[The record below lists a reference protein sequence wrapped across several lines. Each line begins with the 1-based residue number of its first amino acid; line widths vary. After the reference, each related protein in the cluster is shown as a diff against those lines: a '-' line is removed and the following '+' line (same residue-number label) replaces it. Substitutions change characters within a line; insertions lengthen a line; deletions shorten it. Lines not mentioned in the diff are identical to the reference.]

1 MKRGV
6 LSLAVLAALSGCS
19 LIPDYQR
26 PMAPVPANWT
36 EGVDSNLQETQVIG
50 WRSFFKDPELQRLIG
65 LALENNRDLRVAAL
79 NVEANRALY
88 DIQGA
93 ELYPQLDVNGNGTR
107 TRTPADLSNSG
118 DSSINS
124 QYMATLGLSW
134 ELDLFGRIR
143 SLREQALQD
152 FLASD
157 EARRGVQ
164 ISLVADVA
172 STYLTLQADQA
183 LLDMTADTLKTYEES
198 YALTK
203 RSNEVGVASS
213 LELAQ
218 ARTAVE
224 SARAALAR
232 YRRQVAQ
239 DRNALTVLVGQ
250 PWSATAGNP
259 MLLDE
264 SVLAEL
270 PVGLS
275 SEVLYQRP
283 DVLQAEHQLLGVN
296 ASIGAAKAAFFPSIS
311 LTGAAGSAS
320 SDLSDLFGSGSEYWT
335 FSPSIS
341 VPIFRAG
348 ALKAS
353 LDYAEISRNQQIAQ
367 YEGVIQNAF
376 REVADGLEARETYVD
391 QLDAQRA
398 LLEASEEYFRLA
410 DRRYNIGVDSY
421 LTLLDAQRQLFEAR
435 QGVISDRLSQLLSE
449 ITLYRALGGGNFADQ
464 AAAAQQGT
472 PDA

>member
-1 MKRGV
+1 MKRCV
-6 LSLAVLAALSGCS
+6 LSLAVVAALSGCS
-19 LIPDYQR
+19 LIPEYER
-26 PMAPVPANWT
+26 PASPVPANWS
-36 EGVDSNLQETQVIG
+36 EGVDQGVEQTQLIG
-50 WRSFFKDPELQRLIG
+50 WRSFFQDPELQRLIG

-79 NVEANRALY
+79 NVQANRALY
-88 DIQGA
+88 DIQGS
-93 ELYPQLDVNGNGTR
+93 ELYPQIDANGNGTR
-107 TRTPADLSNSG
+107 TRTPHDLSNGGQHAISG
-118 DSSINS
+118 
-124 QYMATLGLSW
+124 QYSATLGLSW
-134 ELDLFGRIR
+134 ELDLFGRIS

-183 LLDMTADTLKTYEES
+183 LLNVTADTLKAFEES

-203 RSNEVGVASS
+203 RSNEVGVASN
-213 LELAQ
+213 LQLAQ

-232 YRRQVAQ
+232 YQRQVAQ

-259 MLLDE
+259 MLLDAP
-264 SVLAEL
+264 VLAEL

-275 SEVLYQRP
+275 SEVLYSRP
-283 DVLQAEHQLLGVN
+283 DVLQAEHQLLSVN

-311 LTGAAGSAS
+311 LTGAAGTAS
-320 SDLSDLFGSGSEYWT
+320 SQLSDLFGSGSEYWT

-367 YEGVIQNAF
+367 YEGVIQSAF
-376 REVADGLEARETYVD
+376 REVADGLDARQTYVD
-391 QLDAQRA
+391 QLAAQRA
-398 LLEASEEYFRLA
+398 LLEASEEYYRLA
-410 DRRYNIGVDSY
+410 DRRYSIGVDSY

-435 QGVISDRLSQLLSE
+435 QSVISDRLSQLLSE
-449 ITLYRALGGGNFADQ
+449 ISLYKALGGGDFAEP
-464 AAAAQQGT
+464 GT
-472 PDA
+472 EQTASAEG

>member
-1 MKRGV
+1 MKRSV

-19 LIPDYQR
+19 LIPEYER
-26 PMAPVPANWT
+26 PVAPVPANWT
-36 EGVDSNLQETQVIG
+36 EGVESNLQETQVIS

-65 LALENNRDLRVAAL
+65 QALENNRDLRVAAL

-93 ELYPQLDVNGNGTR
+93 ELYPQVDVNGNGTR
-107 TRTPADLSNSG
+107 TRMPADLSNSG
-118 DSSINS
+118 DSMITS
-124 QYMATLGLSW
+124 QYTATLGLSW

-224 SARAALAR
+224 SARASLAR

-264 SVLAEL
+264 DVLAEL

-320 SDLSDLFGSGSEYWT
+320 SDLDNLFGSGSEDWT

-376 REVADGLEARETYVD
+376 REVADGLEARETYVE
-391 QLDAQRA
+391 QLNAQRA
-398 LLEASEEYFRLA
+398 LLEASEDYFRLA
-410 DRRYNIGVDSY
+410 DRRYSIGVDSY

-449 ITLYRALGGGNFADQ
+449 ITLYRALGGGDFANQ
-464 AAAAQQGT
+464 AAERGAA
-472 PDA
+472 PEA

>member
-1 MKRGV
+1 MKRCV
-6 LSLAVLAALSGCS
+6 LSLAVLTALSGCS
-19 LIPDYQR
+19 LIPEYER
-26 PMAPVPANWT
+26 PASPVPANWT
-36 EGVDSNLQETQVIG
+36 EGADQRLEQTQLIG
-50 WRSFFKDPELQRLIG
+50 WRSFFRDPELQRLIG
-65 LALENNRDLRVAAL
+65 VALENNRDLRVAAL
-79 NVEANRALY
+79 NVQATRALY

-93 ELYPQLDVNGNGTR
+93 EVYPQVDANGNGTR
-107 TRTPADLSNSG
+107 TRTPGDLSNGGEHRIS
-118 DSSINS
+118 S
-124 QYMATLGLSW
+124 QYSATLGVSW

-164 ISLVADVA
+164 ISLVANVA

-183 LLDMTADTLKTYEES
+183 LLNVTADTLKAFEES

-213 LELAQ
+213 LQLAQ

-224 SARAALAR
+224 SARVALSR
-232 YRRQVAQ
+232 YERQVAQ

-250 PWSATAGNP
+250 PWSATADNP
-259 MLLDE
+259 LLLDE
-264 SVLAEL
+264 QVLAEL

-275 SEVLYQRP
+275 SEVLYRRP
-283 DVLQAEHQLLGVN
+283 DVLQAEHQLLSVN

-311 LTGAAGSAS
+311 LTGAAGTAS
-320 SDLSDLFGSGSEYWT
+320 SQLSDLFGSGSEYWT

-353 LDYAEISRNQQIAQ
+353 LDYAEISRNQQVAQ
-367 YEGVIQNAF
+367 YEGVIQSAF
-376 REVADGLEARETYVD
+376 REVADGLDARKTYVE
-391 QLDAQRA
+391 QLTAQRA
-398 LLEASEEYFRLA
+398 LLEASEEYYRLA

-435 QGVISDRLSQLLSE
+435 QSVISDRLGQLLSE
-449 ITLYRALGGGNFADQ
+449 ISLYKALGGGDFAEP
-464 AAAAQQGT
+464 GT
-472 PDA
+472 EQVVSAEG

>member
-1 MKRGV
+1 VKRGV

-19 LIPDYQR
+19 LIPEYER
-26 PMAPVPANWT
+26 PAPPVPLNWS
-36 EGVDSNLQETQVIG
+36 EGVEQGMEQTPLVG
-50 WRSFFKDPELQRLIG
+50 WRGFFKDPQLQHLIG

-79 NVEANRALY
+79 NVQANRALY

-93 ELYPQLDVNGNGTR
+93 ERYPQLDANGSGTR
-107 TRTPADLSNSG
+107 TRMPQDLSG
-118 DSSINS
+118 GEQRSINS
-124 QYMATLGLSW
+124 QYSATLGLSW
-134 ELDLFGRIR
+134 ELDLFGRIG
-143 SLREQALQD
+143 SLREQALQT

-164 ISLVADVA
+164 ISLVAEVA

-183 LLDMTADTLKTYEES
+183 LLDVAAETLKTYEDS

-218 ARTAVE
+218 TRTAVE
-224 SARAALAR
+224 SARAVLAR
-232 YRRQVAQ
+232 YQRQVAQ

-250 PWSATAGNP
+250 PWSVTAGNP
-259 MLLDE
+259 LLLDE
-264 SVLAEL
+264 PVLAQL

-275 SEVLYQRP
+275 SEVLYNRP
-283 DVLQAEHQLLGVN
+283 DVLQAEYQLLAVN
-296 ASIGAAKAAFFPSIS
+296 ASIGAAKAAFFPRIS
-311 LTGAAGSAS
+311 LTGAAGTAS
-320 SDLSDLFGSGSEYWT
+320 NELSGLFGSGSEYWT

-353 LDYAEISRNQQIAQ
+353 LDYAEISRNQQVAR
-367 YEGVIQNAF
+367 YEGVIQSAF
-376 REVADGLEARETYVD
+376 REVADGLQARQTYVD
-391 QLDAQRA
+391 QVAARRA

-435 QGVISDRLSQLLSE
+435 QSVISDRLSQLLSE
-449 ITLYRALGGGNFADQ
+449 ISLYKALGGGDFAETRATQ
-464 AAAAQQGT
+464 AANTEG
-472 PDA
+472 

>member
-1 MKRGV
+1 MKRCV
-6 LSLAVLAALSGCS
+6 LSLAVVAALSGCS
-19 LIPDYQR
+19 LIPEYER
-26 PMAPVPANWT
+26 PASPVPANWS
-36 EGVDSNLQETQVIG
+36 EGVDQGVEQTQLIG

-88 DIQGA
+88 DIQGSG
-93 ELYPQLDVNGNGTR
+93 LYPQIDANGNGIR
-107 TRTPADLSNSG
+107 SRTPHDLSGDGQHTISG
-118 DSSINS
+118 
-124 QYMATLGLSW
+124 QYSATLGLSW

-183 LLDMTADTLKTYEES
+183 LLDMTADTLKTYEQS

-232 YRRQVAQ
+232 FRRQVAQ

-250 PWSATAGNP
+250 PWSATAANP
-259 MLLDE
+259 LLLDKA
-264 SVLAEL
+264 VLAEL

-275 SEVLYQRP
+275 SEVLYGRP
-283 DVLQAEHQLLGVN
+283 DVLQAEHQLLSVN

-320 SDLSDLFGSGSEYWT
+320 SELSDLFGSGSEYWT

-367 YEGVIQNAF
+367 YEGVIQSAF
-376 REVADGLEARETYVD
+376 REVADGLDARATYTD
-391 QLDAQRA
+391 QLAAQRS
-398 LLEASEEYFRLA
+398 LLEASEEYYRLA
-410 DRRYNIGVDSY
+410 DRRYSIGVDSY
-421 LTLLDAQRQLFEAR
+421 LTLLDAQRQLFEAK
-435 QGVISDRLSQLLSE
+435 QSVISDRLSQLLSE
-449 ITLYRALGGGNFADQ
+449 INLYKALGGGDFAE
-464 AAAAQQGT
+464 
-472 PDA
+472 PDAESAVSVDG

>member
-1 MKRGV
+1 MKRSV

-19 LIPDYQR
+19 LIPEYER
-26 PMAPVPANWT
+26 PVAPVPANWT
-36 EGVDSNLQETQVIG
+36 EGVESNLQETQVIS

-65 LALENNRDLRVAAL
+65 QALENNRDLRVAAL

-93 ELYPQLDVNGNGTR
+93 ELYPQVDVNGNGTR
-107 TRTPADLSNSG
+107 TRMPADLSNSG
-118 DSSINS
+118 DSMITS
-124 QYMATLGLSW
+124 QYTATLGLSW

-224 SARAALAR
+224 SARANLAR

-264 SVLAEL
+264 DVLAEL

-320 SDLSDLFGSGSEYWT
+320 SDLDNLFGSGSGYWT

-376 REVADGLEARETYVD
+376 REVADGLEARETYVE
-391 QLDAQRA
+391 QLNAQRA
-398 LLEASEEYFRLA
+398 LLEASEDYFRLA
-410 DRRYNIGVDSY
+410 DRRYSIGVDSY

-449 ITLYRALGGGNFADQ
+449 ITLYRALGGGDFANQ
-464 AAAAQQGT
+464 AAERGAA
-472 PDA
+472 PEA